1 MKTYKLL
8 LMGLLLVL
16 TISPIF
22 AFDTTIAP
30 GRNNERGI
38 ELIIHNSSLTLR
50 NYAILYE
57 SISGTYQKVFFGS
70 PSATETLPIT
80 GWCEPVNYTVC
91 DSVCTTNHT
100 ETVTPNFNY
109 SILLEKNYLSAIES
123 TNASG
128 INSTILS
135 DILIQLNKTLENY
148 ETCLTD
154 KAIIEGNYRA
164 LVEINNVTKTSSADI
179 QQISTNLGAC
189 QSEKATLQS
198 QITTLTDEKED
209 TKNQKWVYG
218 IVGLAAGIFGTL
230 WSKGFIGKPKARDPG
245 ESYNRGQAA

>member
-38 ELIIHNSSLTLR
+38 ELIIHNSSLTMR
-50 NYAILYE
+50 SYVIVYE
-57 SISGTYQKVFFGS
+57 STSATYQKVFFPS
-70 PSATETLPIT
+70 PSATEILPIT
-80 GWCEPVNYTVC
+80 GSCEAVNYTVC

-109 SILLEKNYLSAIES
+109 SILLEKNYFES

-128 INSTILS
+128 INSTTLAELLS
-135 DILIQLNKTLENY
+135 KLDIITNYTSCLN
-148 ETCLTD
+148 D

-218 IVGLAAGIFGTL
+218 IVGAAFGVFGTL
-230 WSKGFIGKPKARDPG
+230 WSKGFIGKPKVRDPG